1 MPVFGLNNGMVPIIA
16 YNYGAGKK
24 ERLIQTIKL
33 SIAYAMALMIIG
45 FLVFQLCPGILL
57 QWFNASETMMNIGVP
72 ALRIISVSFLLA
84 GFCIICGSVFQALG
98 NGVYS
103 MVVSIARQL
112 VVLLPAA
119 YLLAQLGNVNYVWWA
134 FPIAELM
141 SLTLSAYF
149 LFRIYHKIIKH
160 VGISESSKK

>member
-24 ERLIQTIKL
+24 ARLIQTIKL

-45 FLVFQLCPGILL
+45 FLVFQLCPHILL
-57 QWFNASETMMNIGVP
+57 QWFEASDTMMGIGIP
-72 ALRIISVSFLLA
+72 ALRTISVSFLLA

-103 MVVSIARQL
+103 MIVSIARQL

-119 YLLAQLGNVNYVWWA
+119 YLLARLGNVNYVWWA

-141 SLTLSAYF
+141 SLVLSVYF
-149 LFRIYHKIIKH
+149 LFRIYHEIIKH
-160 VGISESSKK
+160 VGMV